1 MAEVDGAF
9 APSLNKA
16 HRHPTNPIPHVV
28 SEEKRNPIW
37 NLRKF
42 SKDGCFKTVQISGH
56 SSEDSRLETAQ
67 ISGHKSC
74 SEQGDKDS
82 SQPDLQRRGSDGSS
96 ILKELEM
103 IQESLRI
110 RNDSSHSHPNKGPL
124 SNDEESLP
132 MAGYY
137 CHQSHSSQ
145 RWRHAKISTEWME
158 RCYRDLNKSSPSGVT
173 LSQNTLDAKGFHMDG
188 GVHTPCHGDGG
199 APGHS
204 DEGVYNCGHGDA
216 GVHTRAPCRG
226 PGDDMPTSSGSRSAS
241 CYQHR
246 ATSPPSVLAMLEEGK
261 VVKPDQPVMQ
271 ARNFEGDQ
279 AVRTQGDQGVR
290 AQVTRLSSSDT
301 VHEVSLE
308 YGPLIGQTL
317 SEHSTEMFP
326 GISSGDRDEK
336 VVMNEHVSVDKSSQ
350 ASGGSSAARL
360 ASGKSKSVSENFV
373 RLNMKVKR
381 YSRTAR
387 KMTGAA
393 YKRQKW
399 KAYHKAQD
407 RDGGEGKGRRTT
419 GRSADTCFKCGR
431 PGHWASNCTERE
443 GSKNLGQ
450 FAGEAVKEGEEE
462 EEEEE
467 MDPAYLAQLSQESPF
482 PSVEGAAMMA
492 LGIKHAPR
500 RLMEDSSTSE
510 ACQQYFPPPPSFL
523 LPSANPPPTVEPLFS
538 SLPSATPPSV
548 TEALRECGHQSF
560 RAGQEEAVLRVLA
573 GLSTL
578 LVLPTGSGKSLCYQ
592 LPAYLYAQRSPCI
605 TLVISPLISLME
617 DQVRRFP
624 PCLRGACLH
633 ANLTHPQKEKV
644 LKDVSEGKVQVLLL
658 SPEALVGGANWGGWS
673 IYSLR
678 KLPPVAF
685 ACIDEAHCLSS
696 WSHNFRPSYLR
707 LNKVLKESLGVSC
720 VLAITATATKS
731 TAASVSSHLAIA
743 VENIIRGTALP
754 DNLTITVSCEEDKE
768 KALVQLLQGP
778 TYSCLSSI
786 IVYCTRQQ
794 QTERV
799 AQILRTCVHMQA
811 LDGEEEGKGEEEE
824 EVGINR
830 KRGSRKSAVG
840 SKPKKQKIWSAEC
853 YHAGLPAS
861 QRRKVQSDF
870 MAGKL
875 RIVVATVAFGMGL
888 NKSDVRAVIH
898 YNMPKSFEAY
908 VQEIGRAGRDGLT
921 AYCHAFIDDEV
932 TVVSVAQYLSLLLS
946 HPSTPPHPPIPPP
959 SSSPSSQG
967 SDLAELRKH
976 LNGHMADWFTVKQLI
991 TRVFPKCRCRE
1002 AKAVERTGAEVAE
1015 GTGAQGIEGTGAES
1029 TKEEDICPKP
1039 YVRCCEGHEVSMII
1053 ETLVQALDVSEECV
1067 STLLCYLEL
1076 EEWVEVLSPTLDT
1089 CTLKCYG
1096 GHRQLR
1102 ALATKVPAIAAAVAR
1117 LKEKDSM
1124 GWQSSIVRSELR
1136 GLQNNDR
1143 GTSGKPNLASSVMVE
1158 FTDLS
1163 YHLRCPGDLTN
1174 TQLDG
1179 LCDQLHLR
1187 MREHQEEELHNL
1199 HLLHGVLRSSVRGQ
1213 QLKHLIQLYF
1223 EDCLDDITLTSL
1235 GVHISKP
1242 SHSIGADLRTQI
1254 SRDVRNLVGVHS
1266 DRDFTG
1272 RAIARIFSGI
1282 SSPCYPAEVW
1292 GRKSNAWRKYISV
1305 DFEQLCQLATQE
1317 LLAMRGH

>member
-74 SEQGDKDS
+74 SEQGDKDN
-82 SQPDLQRRGSDGSS
+82 SQPDLQRR
-96 ILKELEM
+96 ELEM

-124 SNDEESLP
+124 RSYSEPEHL
-132 MAGYY
+132 G
-137 CHQSHSSQ
+137 CQ
-145 RWRHAKISTEWME
+145 RI
-158 RCYRDLNKSSPSGVT
+158 
-173 LSQNTLDAKGFHMDG
+173 HMDG

-290 AQVTRLSSSDT
+290 AQGDQAVRTQGDQAVRTQGDQAVRAQGDQAVRTQGDQAVRAQGDQAVRAQGDQAVRTQGDQAVRTQGDQAVRTTQGDQAVRIEGGQEVRTEDDRLAMTGGCHLVMGTVGYVEERVPSLQWPGEDPNKPHSSGGLGSSATHRSRNGGWDETSEHKAWHRSSSDT

-336 VVMNEHVSVDKSSQ
+336 FCGQTSLWE
-350 ASGGSSAARL
+350 
-360 ASGKSKSVSENFV
+360 SKSVSENFV

-450 FAGEAVKEGEEE
+450 FAGEAVKEEEE

-467 MDPAYLAQLSQESPF
+467 MDPGLPGTAVPRKSLPQCGGGSHDGPGDQACTKKIDGGFQHQRSVSAILSSSPF
-482 PSVEGAAMMA
+482 LPV
-492 LGIKHAPR
+492 
-500 RLMEDSSTSE
+500 
-510 ACQQYFPPPPSFL
+510 
-523 LPSANPPPTVEPLFS
+523 PSANPPPTVEPLFS
-538 SLPSATPPSV
+538 SP
-548 TEALRECGHQSF
+548 ALRV
-560 RAGQEEAVLRVLA
+560 GQV
-573 GLSTL
+573 S
-578 LVLPTGSGKSLCYQ
+578 VLPTASV
-592 LPAYLYAQRSPCI
+592 P
-605 TLVISPLISLME
+605 
-617 DQVRRFP
+617 VRTEVTI
-624 PCLRGACLH
+624 ASH
-633 ANLTHPQKEKV
+633 
-644 LKDVSEGKVQVLLL
+644 
-658 SPEALVGGANWGGWS
+658 WS
-673 IYSLR
+673 Y
-678 KLPPVAF
+678 P
-685 ACIDEAHCLSS
+685 LSS
-696 WSHNFRPSYLR
+696 PSWRDQTLLLR

-731 TAASVSSHLAIA
+731 TAASVSSHLTIA

-921 AYCHAFIDDEV
+921 AYCHAFIDDE
-932 TVVSVAQYLSLLLS
+932 
-946 HPSTPPHPPIPPP
+946 
-959 SSSPSSQG
+959 G

-1039 YVRCCEGHEVSMII
+1039 YVRCCEGHEVSIII

-1076 EEWVEVLSPTLDT
+1076 EGWVEVLSPTLDT

-1117 LKEKDSM
+1117 LKEK
-1124 GWQSSIVRSELR
+1124 GLELE
-1136 GLQNNDR
+1136 N
-1143 GTSGKPNLASSVMVE
+1143 SK
-1158 FTDLS
+1158 
-1163 YHLRCPGDLTN
+1163 
-1174 TQLDG
+1174 
-1179 LCDQLHLR
+1179 
-1187 MREHQEEELHNL
+1187 
-1199 HLLHGVLRSSVRGQ
+1199 SSVRGQ